1 MPLAKLLTTTT
12 TAHRTQLTTKLPTT
26 VPRELLYPAHPTHL
40 ATDLVAT
47 TQQYSPAPPCAA
59 PALRVSSAPAL
70 RVHSAPALR
79 VDSPSPSNLP
89 SIFNNTPTPQPQP
102 LLVVTRQRRQRRPSR
117 RTVDY
122 SSRASTLLLAG
133 RIAKRCHTQPPSTPP
148 HSRRTVD

>member
-1 MPLAKLLTTTT
+1 MRPQTQHRHRQDIACRSPSSSPRTTT

-26 VPRELLYPAHPTHL
+26 VPHELLYPAHPTHL

-47 TQQYSPAPPCAA
+47 AQQYSPAPPCA

-70 RVHSAPALR
+70 RVRSAPALRVDSAPALR
-79 VDSPSPSNLP
+79 VDSPSPPNLP

-102 LLVVTRQRRQRRPSR
+102 LLVVTRQRSPSR

-122 SSRASTLLLAG
+122 SSKASTAYRTLA
-133 RIAKRCHTQPPSTPP
+133 
-148 HSRRTVD
+148 